1 MTDKF
6 LIVGDNSGKEAE
18 VIERPRIN
26 ELNKQLENEAISLA
40 TSGMSLNAICKELNI
55 SNENMRSYLNNNL
68 SFKTKFNDAREDG
81 YDALADQLLTITNEE
96 SDHNKAKVKS
106 DNIKWLLSKRKANVY
121 GDKIEVNMNA
131 TIDIGATLA
140 EAKARASATNKKTID
155 ISSNENSIESIYD

>member
-26 ELNKQLENEAISLA
+26 ELNKQLENEAITLA

-106 DNIKWLLSKRKANVY
+106 DNIKWLLSKRKATVY

-140 EAKARASATNKKTID
+140 EAKARASSLNKKTID
-155 ISSNENSIESIYD
+155 ISPNENSVESIYD